1 MYDRKTI
8 LRHTMT
14 RLYALTL
21 FLTLNF
27 LPITVYSYNLK
38 QISDKEY
45 MSNSSITS
53 LCQDS
58 LGLMWIGTCDGLN
71 VYDGRQVGEFRSR
84 DTIDYLSGNL
94 IDNMVCTGD
103 ACWIQTYY
111 GLNRLDLNTSSIT
124 HFNEFQKLF
133 FMAGDR
139 NGNLY
144 VLKDSN
150 CIYYCHRNCNYFRKI
165 NLTGLPVS
173 DVLCFFVDSRNLMWV
188 VMKGYSRCFRIMPG
202 ASEEEV
208 SLVPESGGFEHQ
220 VPLVYCFSDGT
231 DICYVDNEH
240 DLYSYNIESGIT
252 AFITGLGG
260 QIESRGRIS
269 SIVRHHDS
277 FFVGFIMD
285 GLLKIEKDG
294 SGYKTLEMP
303 VNSGIFCIRKDSF
316 QDIVWIGTDGQG
328 VVIYSDPMYSIRSV
342 VLNRYEDDIQRPVR
356 ALHIDDDRTLWVG
369 TKGNGILKI
378 YDYDIAA
385 SPAECRKETLNVS
398 NSGLGSNAVYCFER
412 SMRPLLWIGDE
423 EGLSFFSYPDGKVH
437 KVPVKADG
445 LDFKYIHDIYE
456 TRDGTGIW
464 LASVGMGVVRARIG
478 GTASRPVLEDVKLY
492 SINDGDL
499 NSNYFFSIYA
509 ENDST
514 IVFSNKGYGAFR
526 WNPTTDG
533 IEPLTSA
540 KYDNMTLNNI
550 MDIDRDSSG
559 NWLIGTS
566 YGLIKY
572 ASETSWSLFNT
583 RNGFPNGTVHAILK
597 SGPDDFWL
605 STNLGLVNFN
615 SAHDVFR
622 TYGFN
627 DGLDVVEFSD
637 GAEFYDEASGTLYF
651 GGINGFTAVMADGS
665 PETPYMPPVHFD
677 RLTIFGRQH
686 NIGEYLV
693 RRGGKEVLD
702 LDYGQNYFT
711 VSFAAVDHVNG
722 NNITYRYKL
731 KGRGDQ
737 WIDNGHDGAVSF
749 TNMSPGE
756 YTLQVKYYNS
766 AFDRESDI
774 YSIVIHVAD
783 PWYGTWW
790 AYVIYSV
797 LALLATAGAV
807 HSVIQKNRRKRRE
820 MLAELEARHK
830 ENVFESKLRFFT
842 DVANE
847 FSTPLTLI
855 YGPCGQILSEKG
867 ISRPVS
873 GYARMI
879 QTNARRLDSL
889 IHELIEFRH
898 IETGNRE
905 ARIEAV
911 DMSSTLNDIASTF
924 EEVAKSRGISF
935 GRAVPS
941 GLEWNTDKGF
951 ICTTVTNLISYA
963 FQHTPSGE
971 SIFMDVRQDAGT
983 MLYIGITSTGTDIQ
997 DEDLHHVFNRYAA
1010 LDNIGNGEGTD
1021 FPRSGLGLAIAHN
1034 MVRLL
1039 GGTLDARKSDAG
1051 GAILDLS
1058 LPAAELP
1065 AESGRSGWTDT
1076 GYVPMLE
1083 SGPISLPEYEFDKMR
1098 PTLLVIDDEAEM
1110 LWFIG
1115 DIFHDDYNVI
1125 TLQDASKLGQVM
1137 NDVYPNVIICDMT
1150 MPHVSGIE
1158 ITRQIKSAK
1167 ETAHIP
1173 VIIISGKYEMENQM
1187 EALSAGAQL
1196 YVTKPFSAEFLK
1208 VSVAQM
1214 MERKKVLKDYF
1225 SSPISS
1231 FEKSDGKLT
1240 HKESRKFLQKVLKVI
1255 NDNITSRELSPRFIA
1270 SHLAISTRSFYRRME
1285 EAGGESPTDL
1295 IRQCRLHVAKDMLL
1309 STQKT
1314 IDEIVFASGFANKVT
1329 FFKLFREKYGCTPK
1343 EFRTK
1348 HLEVVNPRQEAGSK
1362 HPG

>member
-1 MYDRKTI
+1 
-8 LRHTMT
+8 MT
-14 RLYALTL
+14 RLYQLALVFIFNL
-21 FLTLNF
+21 LS
-27 LPITVYSYNLK
+27 ITAFSYNLK
-38 QISDKEY
+38 QISDKEH
-45 MSNSSITS
+45 MSSSSITS

-58 LGLMWIGTCDGLN
+58 LGVIWIGTCDGLN
-71 VYDGRQVGEFRSR
+71 VYDGRKVGEFRSR

-111 GLNRLDLNTSSIT
+111 GLNRLDLKNSSIT
-124 HFNEFQKLF
+124 HFNEFQKFF

-150 CIYYCHRNCNYFRKI
+150 CIYYFNKESRTFMKI
-165 NLTGLPVS
+165 NISGLPVS
-173 DVLCFFVDSRNLMWV
+173 DVLCFFVDDRNLMWV
-188 VMKGYSRCFRIMPG
+188 VTRGYSRRFRITPG
-202 ASEEEV
+202 ASAGEV
-208 SLVPESGGFEHQ
+208 SIVPEESGFQHCL
-220 VPLVYCFSDGT
+220 PLEYCFSDGV
-231 DICYVDNEH
+231 DICYVDSED
-240 DLYSYNIESGIT
+240 DLYSYNIKSGVT
-252 AFITGLGG
+252 TFITDLGD
-260 QIESRGRIS
+260 QIESRGKIS

-277 FFVGFIMD
+277 FFVGFTMD
-285 GLLKIEKDG
+285 GLLKIEWDG
-294 SGYKTLEMP
+294 ARYRTIEMP
-303 VNSGIFCIRKDSF
+303 LNSGIFCIRKDSF

-328 VVIYSDPMYSIRSV
+328 VMIYSDPMYSIRSV
-342 VLNRYEDDIQRPVR
+342 VLNRYEDNVQRPVR

-378 YDYDIAA
+378 YDFDISVQ
-385 SPAECRKETLNVS
+385 SPECSKETLTVS
-398 NSGLGSNAVYCFER
+398 NSGLGSNAVYCFEK
-412 SMRPLLWIGDE
+412 SSRPLLWIGDE
-423 EGLSFFSYPDGKVH
+423 DGLCYFSYRDGMVH
-437 KVPVKADG
+437 KIPVEADG
-445 LDFKYIHDIYE
+445 LDFRYIHDIYE
-456 TRDGTGIW
+456 TQDGTGIW
-464 LASVGMGVVRARIG
+464 LASVGMGVVRAVLG
-478 GTASRPVLEDVKLY
+478 GTPSRPVLEDVKRY
-492 SINDGDL
+492 AINDGDF
-499 NSNYFFSIYA
+499 NANYFFSIYA

-514 IVFSNKGYGAFR
+514 IVFANKGYGAFR
-526 WNPTTDG
+526 WNPATDG

-559 NWLIGTS
+559 NWLLGTS
-566 YGLIKY
+566 YGLIKH
-572 ASETSWSLFNT
+572 ASGTSWRLFNT

-597 SGPDDFWL
+597 SGPEDFWL

-615 SAHDVFR
+615 SAHDMFR

-637 GAEFYDEASGTLYF
+637 GAEFYDKASETLYF
-651 GGINGFTAVMADGS
+651 GGINGFTAVTADGH
-665 PETPYMPPVHFD
+665 PEPLYMPPVHFD
-677 RLTIFGRQH
+677 RLTIFGQQH

-693 RRGGKEVLD
+693 HKGGKDVLD

-722 NNITYRYKL
+722 NNIMYRYKL

-737 WIDNGHDGAVSF
+737 WIDNGHDGSVSF
-749 TNMSPGE
+749 TNMASGE

-766 AFDRESDI
+766 VFCRESDI

-797 LALLATAGAV
+797 LFLLAAAGAAY
-807 HSVIQKNRRKRRE
+807 SVIQKNRRRRRE
-820 MLAELEARHK
+820 MLADLEARHK

-873 GYARMI
+873 VYAGMI
-879 QTNARRLDSL
+879 QANAKRLDSL

-905 ARIEAV
+905 ARIETV
-911 DMSSTLNDIASTF
+911 DMSFVLNDIAAMF
-924 EEVAKSRGISF
+924 DEMAKSRGIAFVRS
-935 GRAVPS
+935 VPD
-941 GLEWNTDKGF
+941 GLIWNTDKGF
-951 ICTTVTNLISYA
+951 ISTTVTNLILYA
-963 FQHTPSGE
+963 FQHTPSGK
-971 SIFMDVRQDAGT
+971 SISVDMRPDADGR
-983 MLYIGITSTGTDIQ
+983 LYIGITSTGTDIKE
-997 DEDLHHVFNRYAA
+997 EDLHYMFNRYAA
-1010 LDNIGNGEGTD
+1010 LDNIGNGEGSD
-1021 FPRSGLGLAIAHN
+1021 SPRSGLGLALAHN
-1034 MVRLL
+1034 MVSLL
-1039 GGTLDARKSDAG
+1039 GGTLEARKSDAG
-1051 GAILDLS
+1051 EAVFYFS
-1058 LPAAELP
+1058 LPAAELGS
-1065 AESGRSGWTDT
+1065 ESGRAGWTDT
-1076 GYVPMLE
+1076 GYVPVLE
-1083 SGPISLPEYEFDKMR
+1083 SCPVPLPEYEFDKTR
-1098 PTLLVIDDEAEM
+1098 PTLLVIDDETEM

-1115 DIFHDDYNVI
+1115 EIFHNDYNVI
-1125 TLQDASKLGQVM
+1125 MLQDATKLGQVM
-1137 NDVYPNVIICDMT
+1137 SDVYPNVIICDMT

-1158 ITRQIKSAK
+1158 ITRQVKSAT

-1187 EALSAGAQL
+1187 EALSVGAQL

-1208 VSVAQM
+1208 VSVSQM
-1214 MERKKVLKDYF
+1214 MERKEILKDYF

-1231 FEKSDGKLT
+1231 FEKAEGRLT

-1270 SHLAISTRSFYRRME
+1270 SQLAISTRSFYRRME
-1285 EAGGESPTDL
+1285 DAGGESPTVL

-1309 STQKT
+1309 NTRKT

-1329 FFKLFREKYGCTPK
+1329 FFKSFREKYGCTPK
-1343 EFRTK
+1343 EFRQR
-1348 HLEVVNPRQEAGSK
+1348 HLDELRR
-1362 HPG
+1362 